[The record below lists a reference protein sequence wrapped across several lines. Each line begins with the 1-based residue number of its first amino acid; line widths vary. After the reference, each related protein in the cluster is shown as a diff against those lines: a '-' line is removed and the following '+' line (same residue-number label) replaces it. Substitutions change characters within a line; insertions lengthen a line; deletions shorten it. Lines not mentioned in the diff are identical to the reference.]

1 MTATIALFQ
10 AAVLIYCL
18 WFALRVIWVS
28 VVDYTA
34 ARVRLADATKRYWV
48 ILEPGFVAVLP

>member
-10 AAVLIYCL
+10 AAVILYCL

-34 ARVRLADATKRYWV
+34 ARVRLADATRRYWV
-48 ILEPGFVAVLP
+48 ILEGDAS